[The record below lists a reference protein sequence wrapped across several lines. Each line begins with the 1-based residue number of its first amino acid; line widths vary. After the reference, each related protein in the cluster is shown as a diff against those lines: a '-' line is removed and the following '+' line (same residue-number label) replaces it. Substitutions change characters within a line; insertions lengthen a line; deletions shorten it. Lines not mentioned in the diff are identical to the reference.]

1 MIIGYNTIRHM
12 NLTSPSIETARL
24 RLRMLE
30 LDDVESIHSIWSDP
44 EVMKFIP
51 IVLFRSREEI
61 GEFIPLSLQ
70 RWEERGFGIFAVTE
84 KESRQMVGYCGLQ
97 YLDGTPEVEIYYGFS
112 KDSWNQG
119 IATEAAR
126 AVIEFGF
133 KELKLESIAGITHP
147 DNIASQNVLEKLGLK
162 KIGENRKFY
171 DTDCAYFAIS
181 RDDYSST
188 GEGYQLSYK

>member
-1 MIIGYNTIRHM
+1 MIIGYNPIRHM
-12 NLTSPSIETARL
+12 NLTFPSIETPRL

-30 LDDVESIHSIWSDP
+30 QDDVESIHSIWSDP

-61 GEFIPLSLQ
+61 SEFIPLSLQ

-112 KDSWNQG
+112 KDSWNRG

-133 KELKLESIAGITHP
+133 EKLKLESIAGITHP

-188 GEGYQLSYK
+188 GEGYRLTYE

>member
-1 MIIGYNTIRHM
+1 MS
-12 NLTSPSIETARL
+12 LSFPSIETARL

-30 LDDVESIHSIWSDP
+30 QDDVESIHSIWSDP

-61 GEFIPLSLQ
+61 SEFIPLSLQ

-84 KESRQMVGYCGLQ
+84 KESGQMVGYCGLQ

-133 KELKLESIAGITHP
+133 EHLKLESIAGITHP

-162 KIGENRKFY
+162 KIAENRKFY
-171 DTDCAYFAIS
+171 DTDCAYFAVS

-188 GEGYQLSYK
+188 GEGYRLRYE